1 MATTIKPTQERWEPG
16 STSTLEQVKQQF
28 SCWREQHKSG
38 GHFPNK
44 LWAAAL
50 DMAEL
55 YGIERTVQELGV
67 NTGRLIKKREQIRQ
81 SSTLRVNAEE
91 PQFIEMRM
99 SPPCMAPACECIIE
113 VDNAK
118 GAKMRIQFKGH
129 DTAELVRLSDV
140 LWSRT

>member
-28 SCWREQHKSG
+28 ACWREHKTG

-50 DMAEL
+50 DMADL
-55 YGIERTVQELGV
+55 YGVERTVQELGV
-67 NTGRLIKKREQIRQ
+67 NPDRLKKKRELIRQ
-81 SSTLRVNAEE
+81 SSTRRVNAEE

-99 SPPCMAPACECIIE
+99 SPSCGMAPACECIIE
-113 VDNAK
+113 VENAK

-129 DTAELVRLSDV
+129 DTAELVRLSDA